1 MGERNE
7 VGNAEI
13 EILGAPR
20 DDVDV
25 AIDLRLIR
33 SKLVSHV
40 RVQHLSGSGFVI
52 SRLEK
57 SRTKGTK
64 LVSLRARLLSGSGFV
79 SEGLLKLFSI
89 KIWWITNKIL
99 YTVLQ

>member
-7 VGNAEI
+7 VGNAEN
-13 EILGAPR
+13 ELLGAPR

-79 SEGLLKLFSI
+79 SEGLLELFS
-89 KIWWITNKIL
+89 KITNKIWIGHR
-99 YTVLQ
+99 